1 MTIFYRGGSLLPCI
15 LVHAAINTLGTFAND
30 TGLTTETH
38 LPHLGILIVIT
49 AVYALILTKTLP
61 GKQRENTNF

>member
-30 TGLTTETH
+30 TGLTTETY
-38 LPHLGILIVIT
+38 LLHLGILIVIT
-49 AVYALILTKTLP
+49 EVYALILTKPLP